1 MALEREFQTAIK
13 NGYQGTRTQFFKLQ
27 AINKTEWLDVYLT
40 SLSIATNFED
50 DTKRQEISKIL
61 NNLNKLMKEI
71 QELEV

>member
-27 AINKTEWLDVYLT
+27 AMNKAEWLDVYLT
-40 SLSIATNFED
+40 SLSIIAGFED
-50 DTKRQEISKIL
+50 DAKRQEISKIL

>member
-1 MALEREFQTAIK
+1 MALEREFQTARK

-27 AINKTEWLDVYLT
+27 AINKAEWLDVYLT

-50 DTKRQEISKIL
+50 DKKRQEISKIL